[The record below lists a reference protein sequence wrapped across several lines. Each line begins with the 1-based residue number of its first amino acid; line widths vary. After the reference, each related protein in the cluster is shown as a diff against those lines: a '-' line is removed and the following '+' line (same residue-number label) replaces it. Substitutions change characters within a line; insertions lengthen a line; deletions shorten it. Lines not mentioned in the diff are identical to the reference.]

1 MDDPALI
8 DWTSGESHV
17 LLNPRMP
24 AEEEARLR
32 SLVTDLQAHVWLATS
47 GTTGTLKL
55 AALSKDALLA
65 SAAAVNRHL
74 ASDARDV
81 WCCVLPAFHVGG
93 LGIFARA
100 SLSGARVIRTQWDA
114 REFAANGEMTLASLV
129 PAQVSDLVELQ
140 LPAPSNLRAIVVGG
154 GALPA
159 ALYERARALGWPLLP
174 SYGMTETCSQVA
186 TATLSSPELR
196 LLDHIEARAEDDGR
210 LAFRGA
216 SLLTG
221 YASEHGLEDP
231 KTSDGW
237 FVTEDLGSVD
247 GCSDGR
253 TLQVEGRRGDFVKI
267 GGESVDL
274 TRLDAILASIAGPH
288 AAVVAV
294 PEPRLGRVIHLAI
307 DPSVDSD
314 GVLAAFNAAVH
325 PFERARAIHR
335 VAEIPRSP
343 LGKLLRTKLL
353 AKISP
358 VVEEQGIG
366 G

>member
-1 MDDPALI
+1 VDDPALI
-8 DWTSGESHV
+8 DWTSGESYV

-24 AEEEARLR
+24 RDEEARLR
-32 SLVTDLQAHVWLATS
+32 SLVTDLRAHIWLATS

-74 ASDARDV
+74 GSDASDV

-100 SLSGARVIRTQWDA
+100 FLSGVRVIRAQWNA
-114 REFAANGEMTLASLV
+114 RDFAANREITLASLV

-140 LPAPSNLRAIVVGG
+140 LPAPSNLRAVVVGG
-154 GALPA
+154 GALSDP
-159 ALYERARALGWPLLP
+159 LYAGARALGWPLLP
-174 SYGMTETCSQVA
+174 SYGMTETCSQAA
-186 TATLSSPELR
+186 TATSSSPKLR
-196 LLDHIEARAEDDGR
+196 LLDHIEARTELDGR
-210 LAFRGA
+210 LAFRSA

-221 YASEHGLEDP
+221 YASERGLEDP

-237 FVTEDLGSVD
+237 FITEDLGSID
-247 GCSDGR
+247 GG
-253 TLQVEGRRGDFVKI
+253 TLRVEGRRGDSVKI

-274 TRLDAILASIAGPH
+274 TRLDAILASIAGSH

-294 PEPRLGRVIHLAI
+294 PEPRLGFVIHLAI
-307 DPSVDSD
+307 DPSADSD
-314 GVLAAFNAAVH
+314 SVLAEFNAGVH
-325 PFERARAIHR
+325 PFERARAVHR

-343 LGKLLRTKLL
+343 LGKLLRAKLL
-353 AKISP
+353 ETISP
-358 VVEEQGIG
+358 VAE
-366 G
+366 

>member
-1 MDDPALI
+1 VDDLALI

-24 AEEEARLR
+24 PEEEARLR
-32 SLVTDLQAHVWLATS
+32 SLVTDLTAHVWLATS

-55 AALSKDALLA
+55 AALSKEALLA

-100 SLSGARVIRTQWDA
+100 FLSGARVIRGQWNA

-154 GALPA
+154 GALPD
-159 ALYERARALGWPLLP
+159 ALYAGARALGWPLLP

-186 TATLSSPELR
+186 TATLVSPELR
-196 LLDHIEARAEDDGR
+196 LLDHIEARTEDDGR

-221 YASEHGLEDP
+221 YATERGLMDP
-231 KTSDGW
+231 KTEDGW

-247 GCSDGR
+247 GGR
-253 TLQVEGRRGDFVKI
+253 LRVEGRRGDSVKI

-274 TRLDAILASIAGPH
+274 TRLDAILASIAGSH

-307 DPSVDSD
+307 DPSGDAG
-314 GVLAAFNAAVH
+314 GVLAAFNAGVH
-325 PFERARAIHR
+325 PFERARAVHR

-343 LGKLLRTKLL
+343 LGKLLRIKLL
-353 AKISP
+353 ETIYP
-358 VVEEQGIG
+358 VPE
-366 G
+366 